1 MGTDLARDPSA
12 SWVERMSDALV
23 RLVAPRQA
31 AVRAHHRRMARDR
44 DYAEAFHLA
53 ARLRGYKAATTGKNT
68 TPWLHAS
75 DRSGESEVSGSIR
88 PMRAKARALVRDDSI
103 GSGIVGTLKRGAVGT
118 GLRPQA
124 RTTDA
129 DPERAERKNAA
140 LEKVWEREAR
150 RLDRANGLSH
160 PLHQAMVLERAL
172 VDGDVLLRAV
182 VSAPGAPLWIEVVEA
197 DRIDTPTDARPADPA
212 GRIVNGV
219 ERDRFG
225 VPVAYW
231 VSRTHPGDTALS
243 SAVAGGQAKPVTVAL
258 TASNFD
264 RVPVEGSF
272 FLRHGVTRPGQ
283 SRGVLVFAS
292 CLQDLHDLDLLI
304 LASLKRTQV
313 AACLSLFITSG
324 EAATDLLQ
332 LTAEDYGYQLDQTLT
347 PGGIFRLFPGESVTT
362 INPTVG
368 APDLEKFV
376 FFLAQ
381 RAGASIG
388 LSPQAVLRAWAG
400 VNYSGARTIKI
411 EDKTT
416 MRGHRAALSE
426 ALTWE
431 WHQVQEDALL
441 RGDRDLLE
449 AGVTLEDVPNVDW
462 IGDEEQWVDPQA
474 ETTAVEKMLALGL
487 TTLQIECARLGRDWQ
502 DVVRQRLQAEKFEAE
517 ERARMGLEAKPAAP
531 DQPGA
536 EDEADPADVAEDDAE
551 DADTEDDQK
560 VAA

>member
-1 MGTDLARDPSA
+1 MA
-12 SWVERMSDALV
+12 SEATWLERASDAVV
-23 RLVAPRQA
+23 RLVAPRRA
-31 AVRAHHRRMARDR
+31 AIRAHHRRMERDR

-53 ARLRGYKAATTGKNT
+53 ARLRGYKAAATGKNA

-75 DRSGESEVSGSIR
+75 DRSGESEVSGSVR
-88 PMRAKARALVRDDSI
+88 TMRARARALTRDDSV
-103 GSGIVGTLKRGAVGT
+103 GAGIVGTFRRGAVGT

-124 RTTDA
+124 RTKDTDPA
-129 DPERAERKNAA
+129 RAEAKNTA
-140 LEKVWEREAR
+140 LETVWAR
-150 RLDRANGLSH
+150 HCDRLDRANGLSH
-160 PLHQAMVLERAL
+160 ALHQGMVLERAL

-182 VSAPGAPLWIEVVEA
+182 TSGPGLPVWVEVIEA
-197 DRIDTPTDARPADPA
+197 DRIDTPTDARPADPR

-219 ERDRFG
+219 ERDGAG

-231 VSRTHPGDTALS
+231 VCRVHPGDTSLHSSVLGGQSKPVS
-243 SAVAGGQAKPVTVAL
+243 SAL
-258 TASNFD
+258 TTAMFD
-264 RVPVEGSF
+264 RVPVDGCF
-272 FLRHGVTRPGQ
+272 FLRHAVTRPGQ
-283 SRGVLVFAS
+283 SRGVLVFHA
-292 CLQDLHDLDLLI
+292 CLQDLHDLDLLV

-347 PGGIFRLFPGESVTT
+347 PGGIFRLFPGEKVEVV
-362 INPTVG
+362 NPTVG
-368 APDLEKFV
+368 APELERFV

-381 RAGASIG
+381 RAGASVG

-411 EDKTT
+411 EDKQT
-416 MRGHRAALSE
+416 MRGQRASLAE

-431 WHQVQEDALL
+431 WEQVQQDALL
-441 RGDRDLLE
+441 RGEPELVE
-449 AGVTLEDVPNVDW
+449 AGVQIEDTSAVEW

-474 ETTAVEKMLALGL
+474 ETAAVEKMLALGL

-502 DVVRQRLQAEKFEAE
+502 DVVRQRLAAEKFEAE
-517 ERARMGLEAKPAAP
+517 ERARMGLEAPAAH
-531 DQPGA
+531 G
-536 EDEADPADVAEDDAE
+536 EDEAAPADDAE
-551 DADTEDDQK
+551 DAAEGEPMK